1 MRKKGKDDDVVKEI
15 FLGIYETGD
24 PCVEEL
30 LARRAELAA
39 ETESEVAEICAAVKK
54 RGDAAVIEYTARFG
68 GPQLEPAQ
76 LVVTKEEIEGAYRQV
91 SGEFLAALRTAR
103 ENIAS
108 FHRRQLRQSWFV
120 AGEDGLLLGQLVR
133 PLKRVGIYVPGGKAA
148 YPSSVL
154 MNAVPAKVAGVG
166 EIAMVTPPAPDGS
179 INPHTLV
186 AAAEAGVEEIYRM
199 GGAQAVA
206 ALAYGTE
213 TVRRVDKITGPGNI
227 YVTLAKKCVMGWV
240 GIDMLAGPSE
250 VVIVADHT
258 ADPIFAAADL
268 LSQAEHDEMASA
280 ILITPCRELAQKVVE
295 AVLALAER
303 LPRRE
308 VIASSLTH
316 AGAVIVTGS
325 LEEAFEVANRIA
337 PEHLELMV
345 AEPFCWLGRVENAGA
360 VFLGSHSPEPLGDYL
375 AGPNHVL
382 PTAGTARFCSPL
394 GVDTFIKK
402 TSLISYTPHALQKA
416 AKDVMVL
423 AGTEGL
429 PAHAAAVAVR
439 LERYGRDV
447 QSGGG
452 E

>member
-1 MRKKGKDDDVVKEI
+1 MKEI
-15 FLGIYETGD
+15 HLRIYEAGD
-24 PCVEEL
+24 PRVEEF
-30 LARRAELAA
+30 LARRAKIAFEA
-39 ETESEVAEICAAVKK
+39 ENEVAEICAAVRE

-68 GPQLEPAQ
+68 GPKLEPGQ
-76 LVVTKEEIEGAYRQV
+76 LRVSGEEIREAYRQV
-91 SGEFLAALRTAR
+91 GGEFLDALRAAHH
-103 ENIAS
+103 NIAS

-120 AGEDGLLLGQLVR
+120 TGEDGVVLGQLVR
-133 PLKRVGIYVPGGKAA
+133 PITRAGIYVPGGKAA

-154 MNAVPAKVAGVG
+154 MNAVPAKVAGVR

-206 ALAYGTE
+206 ALAFGTE
-213 TVRRVDKITGPGNI
+213 TVRRVDVVTGPGNI
-227 YVTLAKKCVMGWV
+227 YVTLAKKYITGWA

-258 ADPIFAAADL
+258 ADPIFVAADL

-280 ILITPCRELAQKVVE
+280 ILITPCRELAQKVAGE
-295 AVLALAER
+295 AAALAEC

-308 VIASSLTH
+308 IIASSLAG

-325 LEEAFEVANRIA
+325 LDEAFEVANRLA

-345 AEPFCWLGRVENAGA
+345 AEPFCWLWRVENAGA
-360 VFLGSHSPEPLGDYL
+360 VFLGSHSPEPVGDYL
-375 AGPNHVL
+375 AGPNHIL
-382 PTAGTARFCSPL
+382 PTGGTARFCSPL
-394 GVDTFIKK
+394 GVDTFLKK
-402 TSLISYTPHALQKA
+402 TSLISYTPRALEKSGRE
-416 AKDVMVL
+416 VMVL
-423 AGTEGL
+423 AETEGL
-429 PAHAAAVAVR
+429 AAHAAAVAVR
-439 LERYGRDV
+439 LERYGQAKPKR
-447 QSGGG
+447 